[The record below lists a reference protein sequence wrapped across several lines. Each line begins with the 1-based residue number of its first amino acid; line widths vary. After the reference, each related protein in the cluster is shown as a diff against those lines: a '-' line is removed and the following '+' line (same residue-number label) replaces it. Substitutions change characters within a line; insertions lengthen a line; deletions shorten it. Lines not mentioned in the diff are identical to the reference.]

1 MCNTVGRSYQGD
13 DQERAEMKIRIGRT
27 SGPCT
32 DKVVETEEFCPYEKN
47 TIKDVLAM
55 VNKVSGNKEGWFI
68 QVGEEGPIIVPEVK

>member
-1 MCNTVGRSYQGD
+1 
-13 DQERAEMKIRIGRT
+13 MKIRIGRT

-32 DKVVETEEFCPYEKN
+32 DVVVESDDFDGVKRGELELV
-47 TIKDVLAM
+47 KDVLAM